1 MRLLTLF
8 ITASEYIPEDI
19 KAKLRPYY
27 HKLEEKLL
35 NTPPEVFAAAGI
47 GILVFFLLVAVVLR
61 VRKSRRR
68 KKEAA
73 AGAGMG
79 LSGAS
84 TGAELHAAGFGKA
97 RDAESGVTAGSESR
111 REASGKTG
119 GSDAIPESQRK
130 PRPEAKRP
138 VRISGEAGS
147 RPVTTPSGLRKSRM
161 GGSSAPAAVRRTF
174 SEEVEE
180 IYVYIPPDG
189 LVRCSFCGSENP
201 SDEKI
206 CHCCGERL

>member
-47 GILVFFLLVAVVLR
+47 GFLVLFLLVIVVLR
-61 VRKSRRR
+61 VRKRHGR
-68 KKEAA
+68 KKEAGA
-73 AGAGMG
+73 DSPGAGTG
-79 LSGAS
+79 SFIYGGGA
-84 TGAELHAAGFGKA
+84 GKA
-97 RDAESGVTAGSESR
+97 DGSGGGSSALAESHT
-111 REASGKTG
+111 EASGKTDRP
-119 GSDAIPESQRK
+119 DAIPESQKK

-138 VRISGEAGS
+138 VRISGKAGS

-161 GGSSAPAAVRRTF
+161 GGNSAPVTVKRTF
-174 SEEVEE
+174 SDDVEE
-180 IYVYIPPDG
+180 IYIYIPPDD

-201 SDEKI
+201 ADDSI